1 MRWYL
6 DASVA
11 LHAILP
17 GGGDHVQRWLDAAHA
32 RDETVFSSSLLQ
44 LELVRTLRR
53 EQFPPALAL
62 PVIRRVDM
70 VGIDDGVLRL
80 AAAIEPHVKS
90 PDAIHLATCSQL
102 GNNVTMATHDDN
114 MAEVAQAL
122 GLPVHDPLADEW

>member
-11 LHAILP
+11 LYAILP

-32 RDETVFSSSLLQ
+32 RGETVFSSSLLQ
-44 LELVRTLRR
+44 LELTRTLRR
-53 EQFPPALAL
+53 EQLSPARAL

-70 VGIDDGVLRL
+70 VSIDDGVLRL

-90 PDAIHLATCSQL
+90 LDAIHFATCSQL
-102 GNNVTMATHDDN
+102 GNDVSMVTHDDN

-122 GLPVHDPLADEW
+122 GFPVHDPLVDER